1 MLVTY
6 TNRKGDIHYLKAVL
20 TPKGA
25 TRYYIVKNKKNVKQ
39 NELVTILPDA
49 FEFYEFPEDGK
60 VSFRKK
66 QTSIFSDE
74 EKKIVEEVLNQQTDL
89 EDFII
94 DLEKDA
100 ILIYIAHL
108 KKSEFGYDLEHFK
121 KIQSFR
127 PKLRVEKENGHYQM
141 QRFCNLM
148 NHYGWITMETGSD
161 LAKLCE
167 KYCPH
172 IDKES
177 LLKFWIEG
185 EKDW

>member
-6 TNRKGDIHYLKAVL
+6 TNRKGEIHYLKAVL
-20 TPKGA
+20 TSKGA
-25 TRYYIVKNKKNVKQ
+25 TRYYIVKNRKKVKRE
-39 NELVTILPDA
+39 ELETEIPEE

-66 QTSIFSDE
+66 QSSIFENE
-74 EKKIVEEVLNQQTDL
+74 EKKRVKKVLKQQTHI

-100 ILIYIAHL
+100 IMIYIAHL
-108 KKSEFGYDLEHFK
+108 KESEFGFDLGHFK
-121 KIQSFR
+121 KIQSYN
-127 PKLRVEKENGHYQM
+127 PKLRIVKEKENYQM
-141 QRFCNLM
+141 QRFCNLWK
-148 NHYGWITMETGSD
+148 HYGWITMETSSD
-161 LAKLCE
+161 LKKLCE

-172 IDKES
+172 IGKES
-177 LLKFWIEG
+177 LLEFWIEG